1 MKLTSVSHCTMS
13 ALCHGLHVGLIP
25 RVSVPGFL
33 SRVCLLAGVSRVILF
48 HYSVMS
54 TGFKGSH
61 GTRCSLFTL
70 SVHELGNQD

>member
-1 MKLTSVSHCTMS
+1 MKLHCTMS

-33 SRVCLLAGVSRVILF
+33 YRVCLLAGVSRMILC
-48 HYSVMS
+48 HCSVMS
-54 TGFKGSH
+54 TRSKGSN
-61 GTRCSLFTL
+61 GRRCSLFTV